1 MSIHPVTID
10 GLTYDLNFICSCIDR
25 WFDNGDLSSR
35 TYQRLQNAIVAFEDG
50 VIDADSRFNLP
61 LGYSFGTTDRRQLS
75 LLEYMVFTWDVYHEI
90 DFETADETFE
100 ESIIDFAPEIHRDDL
115 YYMVLANGDDNDI
128 PRAQVVEMMHEP
140 VGELDWDAIV
150 DEAMEMCFCEEE
162 LEEAGLNFVDLTQDD
177 DDDETSV
184 YSI

>member
-10 GLTYDLNFICSCIDR
+10 GLTYDLNFICFCIDR
-25 WFDNGDLSSR
+25 WFDNGELSAR

-90 DFETADETFE
+90 DFESADETFE
-100 ESIIDFAPEIHRDDL
+100 EAIIDDAPEIFRDDL
-115 YYMVLANGDDNDI
+115 YYMVMANDDDNGSTD
-128 PRAQVVEMMHEP
+128 AQASEMMNEP
-140 VGELDWDAIV
+140 VGDLDFDDVI
-150 DEAMEMCFCEEE
+150 DEAMRMVYDEEVGE
-162 LEEAGLNFVDLTQDD
+162 TVEVIDLTK
-177 DDDETSV
+177 
-184 YSI
+184 